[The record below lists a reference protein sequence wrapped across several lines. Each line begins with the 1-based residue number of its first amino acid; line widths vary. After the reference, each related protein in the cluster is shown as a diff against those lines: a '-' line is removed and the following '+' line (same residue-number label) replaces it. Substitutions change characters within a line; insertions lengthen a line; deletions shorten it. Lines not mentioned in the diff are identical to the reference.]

1 MPCLV
6 EEDCGINLSE
16 TACCQSGRSFQVHPP
31 THGSESCRVMIPFY
45 PPADCAL
52 QGGTADQ
59 AKSPRSVLGRLRK
72 ERSTTYV
79 DQKGPK

>member
-6 EEDCGINLSE
+6 GEDCRINLSE
-16 TACCQSGRSFQVHPP
+16 TACRQSRRLFQVHPP
-31 THGSESCRVMIPFY
+31 AHGSESCQVMIPFY
-45 PPADCAL
+45 PPTDCPL
-52 QGGTADQ
+52 ECDTADQ
-59 AKSPRSVLGRLRK
+59 AKSPRGVLGRLRK